1 MPTIRVLT
9 WNVCGDAQ
17 ARADLAETVINSEK
31 PDILLFQEARKTNP
45 KLSNLYTV
53 IDNSSDFEFLFCDE
67 YQSSGIKYGNQNY
80 YPDTKGKCYYCFYR
94 KTKLSKSSGMKLVDY
109 RTYLSPGGKDGNA
122 NLLTTRAPA
131 YVTLTENTTNHKVL
145 LFTWHAPL
153 SGAGGGVFNA
163 QAHSFFNS
171 VATQMVTGKVG
182 IIAGDMNAKGKQI
195 AKTYDDVFETAG
207 VHLDHILTNMNL
219 KNASWYDD
227 VKSDVHY
234 LFLAD
239 VEWS

>member
-1 MPTIRVLT
+1 M
-9 WNVCGDAQ
+9 
-17 ARADLAETVINSEK
+17 E
-31 PDILLFQEARKTNP
+31 
-45 KLSNLYTV
+45 
-53 IDNSSDFEFLFCDE
+53 
-67 YQSSGIKYGNQNY
+67 
-80 YPDTKGKCYYCFYR
+80 
-94 KTKLSKSSGMKLVDY
+94 LVDY

-131 YVTLTENTTNHKVL
+131 YVELKEKTTNHVVL

-153 SGAGGGVFNA
+153 AGAGGSVFNA
-163 QAHSFFNS
+163 QAHGFFNS
-171 VATQMVTGKVG
+171 VAVTMMNGKVG
-182 IIAGDMNAKGKQI
+182 IIAGDMNASSKQI
-195 AKTYDDVFETAG
+195 AKSYDDDLETAG
-207 VHLDHILTNMNL
+207 HHLDHILTNMTL